1 LGLAGAGTGIGA
13 GIVSLEEAPTKNKSP
28 SIEDDTAFETSLA
41 KEEEVN
47 YPPPRP
53 DLPTI
58 PLEEVA
64 EHCDEDSLWFTFRGA
79 VYDLTFF
86 INGHPGGTPRLLMA
100 AGQDL
105 EPFWDIYRQHLRGHV
120 VDWMEAH
127 RIGNL
132 SEEDAKKARNFQ
144 HGDMFESDPYRD
156 PNLLPCTKK
165 PFCGEPRIDLLTND
179 YYTPNELFYVR
190 NHLAVPEIDPKEY
203 VLIVKG
209 KGIKKHKF
217 RSQEQIQTL

>member
-1 LGLAGAGTGIGA
+1 MLLTSAATAAAKRARPLIQRIGIRSLASSSHVTTQTIIYKHNGSKYKSSSTNTFTNLLLGLAGAGTGIGA
-13 GIVSLEEAPTKNKSP
+13 GIVSLEAPTKNKSP
-28 SIEDDTAFETSLA
+28 STDDTAFETSLA

-100 AGQDL
+100 
-105 EPFWDIYRQHLRGHV
+105 
-120 VDWMEAH
+120 
-127 RIGNL
+127 
-132 SEEDAKKARNFQ
+132 
-144 HGDMFESDPYRD
+144 
-156 PNLLPCTKK
+156 
-165 PFCGEPRIDLLTND
+165 GE
-179 YYTPNELFYVR
+179 
-190 NHLAVPEIDPKEY
+190 
-203 VLIVKG
+203 
-209 KGIKKHKF
+209 
-217 RSQEQIQTL
+217 